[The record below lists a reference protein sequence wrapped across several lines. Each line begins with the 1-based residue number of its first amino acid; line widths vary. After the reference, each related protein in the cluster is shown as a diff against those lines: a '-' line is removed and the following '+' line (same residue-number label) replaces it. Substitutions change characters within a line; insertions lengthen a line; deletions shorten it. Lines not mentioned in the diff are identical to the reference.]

1 MYNSKWRY
9 FKLVFKRSKTHNN
22 FLLMFLV
29 VLSVVTLISILSF
42 TGCRVSK
49 ETEEEPVISEPESE
63 EEVTEEKASA
73 EEEEVEDT
81 ITGMEITG
89 NINILSGL
97 NISDTVGNSRPIAV
111 MVENS
116 PDSRPQSGLI
126 YADMVY
132 EAVDEGGVTRYVA
145 VFSSNDAEIIGPV
158 RSARIYYAEIARNFD
173 PIYAFW
179 GTYTDAYKVI
189 KDLGLD
195 VLTPLGDQF
204 GNSTIVANTSSG
216 WRDTSRSNIT
226 EHTAFMSTIKLKED
240 AENLGYSLEGG
251 QSPLRFKID
260 AVDSERGDISDITI
274 NFSNDTYRVDFE
286 YNRENNNYLKFTGGV
301 PHTDYETGKQIA
313 VNNVIVMIT
322 NIEGPIDQYGH
333 MAIRTTGTSD
343 IGKAFFFMDGN
354 VIEGTWER
362 TSVFDPFKYK
372 DDDGNIVLFNRGFTW
387 VALIQDT
394 NRLTY

>member
-1 MYNSKWRY
+1 
-9 FKLVFKRSKTHNN
+9 
-22 FLLMFLV
+22 MFLV

-49 ETEEEPVISEPESE
+49 VTEEEPVISEPESE
-63 EEVTEEKASA
+63 EEVTEEEVPVG
-73 EEEEVEDT
+73 EEEDT

-89 NINILSGL
+89 NINIFSGL
-97 NISDTVGNSRPIAV
+97 DISDTVGNSRPIAV
-111 MVENS
+111 MVENT
-116 PDSRPQSGLI
+116 PDARPQSGLI
-126 YADMVY
+126 YADIVF
-132 EAVDEGGVTRYVA
+132 EVVDEYGVTRYV
-145 VFSSNDAEIIGPV
+145 VVYSSYDAEIVGPV
-158 RSARIYYAEIARNFD
+158 RSARLYYAEIARSFD

-179 GTYTDAYKVI
+179 GTYTEAYKVI
-189 KDLGLD
+189 EDLGLD
-195 VLTPLGDQF
+195 VLTPLGDQS
-204 GNSTIVANTSSG
+204 GNSTVVANTSSG

-240 AENLGYSLEGG
+240 AEELGYPLEGG

-260 AVDSERGDISDITI
+260 VVDSERGNINNIAI
-274 NFSNDTYRVDFE
+274 NFSDQNAYKTNFE
-286 YNRENNNYLKFTGGV
+286 YNKEENTYYKYLAGS
-301 PHTDYETGKQIA
+301 PHTDYETGKQIK

-322 NIEGPIDQYGH
+322 DIEGPIDEAQH
-333 MAIRTTGTSD
+333 MAVRTTGTSD

-362 TSVFDPFKYK
+362 TSAFDPFKYK
-372 DDDGNIVLFNRGFTW
+372 DDDGNIVLFNRGSTW

>member
-1 MYNSKWRY
+1 MA
-9 FKLVFKRSKTHNN
+9 LVFTT
-22 FLLMFLV
+22 FFA
-29 VLSVVTLISILSF
+29 
-42 TGCRVSK
+42 GCKK
-49 ETEEEPVISEPESE
+49 EEATEEESIVVEPEEVVE
-63 EEVTEEKASA
+63 EIEEKIA
-73 EEEEVEDT
+73 EDK
-81 ITGMEITG
+81 IAGIEITG
-89 NINILSGL
+89 DINILSGL
-97 NISDTVGNSRPIAV
+97 EISDEVGNSRPIAV

-116 PDSRPQSGLI
+116 PDSRPESGLI

-145 VFSSNDAEIIGPV
+145 VYSSYDAEIVGPV
-158 RSARIYYAEIARNFD
+158 RSARLYYAEIARSFD

-189 KDLGLD
+189 EDLGLD
-195 VLTPLGDQF
+195 VLTPLGDQS

-216 WRDTSRSNIT
+216 WRDYNRSNIT

-260 AVDSERGDISDITI
+260 AVDSDKGDISNINI
-274 NFSNDTYRVDFE
+274 NFSSDIYRVDFE
-286 YNRENNNYLKFTGGV
+286 YNRENNNYLKFTGDT

-333 MAIRTTGTSD
+333 MAIRTTGTSN

-362 TSVFDPFKYK
+362 TSAFDPFKYK
-372 DDDGNIVLFNRGFTW
+372 DSEGNIILFNRGSTW

-394 NRLTY
+394 GRLTY

>member
-1 MYNSKWRY
+1 
-9 FKLVFKRSKTHNN
+9 
-22 FLLMFLV
+22 MFLV
-29 VLSVVTLISILSF
+29 VLSVVTLISILIF

-49 ETEEEPVISEPESE
+49 VTEEEPVILESESE
-63 EEVTEEKASA
+63 EEVTEEEVPLG
-73 EEEEVEDT
+73 EEEDK
-81 ITGMEITG
+81 IAGMEITG
-89 NINILSGL
+89 NINIFSGL
-97 NISDTVGNSRPIAV
+97 DISDEVGGSRPIAI
-111 MVENS
+111 MIENS

-158 RSARIYYAEIARNFD
+158 RSARIYYAEIARSFD

-179 GTYTDAYKVI
+179 GTYSDDDPYKNAYKI
-189 KDLGLD
+189 IENLGLD
-195 VLTPLGDQF
+195 VLTPLGDKK
-204 GNSTIVANTSSG
+204 GVSSIVANTSSG
-216 WRDTSRSNIT
+216 WRDNSRSNIT

-260 AVDSERGDISDITI
+260 AADSEKGGIPNINI
-274 NFSNDTYRVDFE
+274 NFSYDTYRVDFE
-286 YNRENNNYLKFTGGV
+286 YNRENNNYLKFTGGA
-301 PHTDYETGKQIA
+301 PHTDYETGSQIA

-343 IGKAFFFMDGN
+343 MGKAFFFVDGN

-362 TSVFDPFKYK
+362 TSVFDPFKYR
-372 DDDGNIVLFNRGFTW
+372 DDDGNIVLFNRGSTW

-394 NRLTY
+394 GRLTY